1 VRTKFEPCSATVSLN
16 LPAEEQRLAR
26 RPLREMT
33 GDGSNEDLLRGI
45 FIRCCIG
52 K

>member
-1 VRTKFEPCSATVSLN
+1 LLN
-16 LPAEEQRLAR
+16 LPVEDLRLAR

-33 GDGSNEDLLRGI
+33 GDVSNEDLLRRI
-45 FIRCCIG
+45 FTRCCIG